1 MINALIKT
9 MKDKLGNVINKLF
22 GTTGYYI
29 THEEQEYIK
38 NDILVLKEA
47 LENYN
52 QEIEETLFK

>member
-1 MINALIKT
+1 
-9 MKDKLGNVINKLF
+9 MKDKLGNVISKLF
-22 GTTGYYI
+22 GAKAYYI